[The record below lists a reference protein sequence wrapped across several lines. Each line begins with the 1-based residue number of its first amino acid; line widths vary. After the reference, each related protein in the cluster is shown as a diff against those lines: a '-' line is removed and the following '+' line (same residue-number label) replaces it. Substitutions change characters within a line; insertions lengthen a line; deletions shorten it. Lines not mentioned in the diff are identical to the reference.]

1 MAKNGK
7 DSRPDDGEMVDTIG
21 DVRAQR
27 EKIPSIETAI
37 AGAKKKRV
45 EVAEITEGLGE
56 ELKAKEFKLYEALN
70 EHRGELTEEEDRKGN
85 KLRVY
90 RNGDFYA
97 AILDKETLQYDITKA
112 GSAKK

>member
-7 DSRPDDGEMVDTIG
+7 SDRPGDDEMVDTIG
-21 DVRAQR
+21 DVRAER
-27 EKIPSIETAI
+27 EKITAIETAI

-45 EVAEITEGLGE
+45 EVAEITESLEE
-56 ELKAKEFKLYEALN
+56 ELKAKEFKLYEALK
-70 EHRGELTEEEDRKGN
+70 EHRDELTEEEDRKGN

-97 AILDKETLQYDITKA
+97 AILDKETLQYDITKE
-112 GSAKK
+112 GSTKK